1 MRCYG
6 YDCGAVLTRR
16 CERLGD
22 PWHDTPSAAYYRG
35 SLANRRSLCPL
46 RRKLF
51 FAGQPRITV

>member
-22 PWHDTPSAAYYRG
+22 PWHDTPSVAYYRG
-35 SLANRRSLCPL
+35 GLANRRSLCAGSFSL
-46 RRKLF
+46 QDNLKLLF
-51 FAGQPRITV
+51 R